1 MKMKLD
7 FSKNS
12 MISNIFFLIPFLL
25 LLASSLVILASC
37 KSYNLKKKLDPEGKK
52 FLSEVK
58 YIITSEERKIFIELP
73 PSERKEFIE
82 EFWKRRDPDPDAE
95 FNEFKEQY
103 YSRIEEANKLFQ
115 GVKPGWLQD
124 RGRIYVLLGPPD
136 QRITYPMGK
145 GSRDSPHEI
154 WYYRMFPI
162 IFIDY
167 SRAGDYELSPL
178 SARHIAEINKAQL
191 STQKIFRTEKVLF
204 DFDLEIKRGL
214 KNETLIHV
222 EIPYENIWFAQKGD
236 NLETTLELSIEIL
249 DSENKEV
256 WQHKREYKISITEEE
271 VKERGSYLIEV
282 PVVLESG
289 KYIINLI
296 LFNETGEEKLK
307 KKIEVKI

>member
-7 FSKNS
+7 FSENS

-25 LLASSLVILASC
+25 LLTSSLVILTSC
-37 KSYNLKKKLDPEGKK
+37 KSYNLKKKLDPEGKE
-52 FLSEVK
+52 FLSKVG
-58 YIITSEERKIFIELP
+58 YIITSEERKIFIKLP

-82 EFWKRRDPDPDAE
+82 EFWKRRDPDPDTE

-136 QRITYPMGK
+136 QRITYPMGR

-154 WYYRMFPI
+154 WYYGMFPI

-167 SRAGDYELSPL
+167 SKAGDYELSPL
-178 SARHIAEINKAQL
+178 SAQHIAEINKAQL

-204 DFDLEIKRGL
+204 DFNLEIKRGL

-222 EIPYENIWFAQKGD
+222 EIPYENIWFVQKGD

-249 DSENKEV
+249 NSENKEV
-256 WQHKREYKISITEEE
+256 WQHKKEYKISITEEE
-271 VKERGSYLIEV
+271 VKGRGSYLIEV
-282 PVVLESG
+282 PVVLERG

>member
-1 MKMKLD
+1 
-7 FSKNS
+7 
-12 MISNIFFLIPFLL
+12 
-25 LLASSLVILASC
+25 
-37 KSYNLKKKLDPEGKK
+37 
-52 FLSEVK
+52 
-58 YIITSEERKIFIELP
+58 
-73 PSERKEFIE
+73 
-82 EFWKRRDPDPDAE
+82 
-95 FNEFKEQY
+95 
-103 YSRIEEANKLFQ
+103 
-115 GVKPGWLQD
+115 
-124 RGRIYVLLGPPD
+124 
-136 QRITYPMGK
+136 MGK

-167 SRAGDYELSPL
+167 STAGDYELSPL

-204 DFDLEIKRGL
+204 DFDLEIKTGL

-222 EIPYENIWFAQKGD
+222 EIPYENIWFVQKGD

-249 DSENKEV
+249 NSENKEV
-256 WQHKREYKISITEEE
+256 WQRKREYKISITEEE

-282 PVVLESG
+282 PVVLERG